1 MNRDMRKANRAL
13 FANLEGSCQRRS
25 EPIPTAG
32 RRRYV
37 SVREDE
43 EGDRDRHDLTRGT
56 IETTV
61 RFGGE
66 RSLAHVRVDADE
78 YIGLIGFD
86 HEPELTAV
94 SLIDVTPGLAILL
107 LSEMSPRP
115 RATPSEIRN
124 VVEVGSMDEDDY
136 GGHTIASVG
145 SLFPPLQLLTS
156 DQPIDEDSAQR
167 LFLMISAEECAQGA
181 SWIEDA
187 LADELVS
194 LTDLDV
200 PALPYAA
207 IGESM
212 FDADPRS
219 LYMALYRCIEATYAF
234 ETSRRLVDELKL
246 TVEWVEVAKALAN
259 VAGWRPQEASSL
271 NIVLQNALE
280 QDLRDVCQCLNVP
293 VGNDLAASAGR
304 AIYSLRNRIVHYR
317 PGTERVELESVPWN
331 TLCHLL
337 VRIVFHVFTK
347 AYP

>member
-1 MNRDMRKANRAL
+1 MRKANRAL
-13 FANLEGSCQRRS
+13 FANLEGFCQRRS
-25 EPIPTAG
+25 EPIPTTG
-32 RRRYV
+32 RRRFV
-37 SVREDE
+37 SVRKDV
-43 EGDRDRHDLTRGT
+43 EGDQDRRDLTRGT
-56 IETTV
+56 LETTV
-61 RFGGE
+61 RFGGD
-66 RSLAHVRVDADE
+66 RFLAHVRVDADD

-86 HEPELTAV
+86 HEPDV
-94 SLIDVTPGLAILL
+94 SSLSLADVTPGLAILL

-124 VVEVGSMDEDDY
+124 VVEVGSMDDSDY
-136 GGHTIASVG
+136 QGHTMASVG
-145 SLFPPLQLLTS
+145 SLFPRLQLLAS
-156 DQPIDEDSAQR
+156 DQPIDEESAQR
-167 LFLMISAEECAQGA
+167 LFLMISVEECAQGA

-187 LADELVS
+187 LAGELVS

-200 PALPYAA
+200 PALPYGA
-207 IGESM
+207 IVESM

-234 ETSRRLVDELKL
+234 ETSRRLVDDLKL
-246 TVEWVEVAKALAN
+246 SVTWVEMAEALAD

-271 NIVLQNALE
+271 NIVLGNALE
-280 QDLRDVCQCLNVP
+280 QDLLEVCQCLHVS
-293 VGNDLAASAGR
+293 VGNDVAASAGK

-317 PGTERVELESVPWN
+317 PGTERVEVESVPWN

>member
-1 MNRDMRKANRAL
+1 M
-13 FANLEGSCQRRS
+13 G
-25 EPIPTAG
+25 
-32 RRRYV
+32 
-37 SVREDE
+37 VREDD
-43 EGDRDRHDLTRGT
+43 EGDQDRRDLTRGV
-56 IETTV
+56 IQTTV

-66 RSLAHVRVDADE
+66 RSLAHVRVDADH

-86 HEPELTAV
+86 HEPDVSSL

-107 LSEMSPRP
+107 LSDMSPRP

-124 VVEVGSMDEDDY
+124 VVEVGSMDDGDY
-136 GGHTIASVG
+136 GGHTVASVG
-145 SLFPPLQLLTS
+145 SLFPRLQLLTS
-156 DQPIDEDSAQR
+156 DQPIDQDSAQR
-167 LFLMISAEECAQGA
+167 LFLMISADECAQGA

-234 ETSRRLVDELKL
+234 ETSRRLVYHLKL
-246 TVEWVEVAKALAN
+246 SLAWVEMAEALAN

-271 NIVLQNALE
+271 NIVLGNALE
-280 QDLRDVCQCLNVP
+280 QDLLDVCQCLNVS
-293 VGNDLAASAGR
+293 VGSDVAASAGK

-317 PGTERVELESVPWN
+317 HGAERIDLDSVPWN

-337 VRIVFHVFTK
+337 VRIVFHVFTT